1 MYQDVLELFYFVVG
15 SGGGVGPDAVQ
26 LWVIFND
33 MLMVSYWLRELSSFR
48 LVWDHNW
55 EGSSG
60 TWCPRDSVGKS
71 VMGVEEGFG
80 DVASDDF

>member
-33 MLMVSYWLRELSSFR
+33 MLMVSY
-48 LVWDHNW
+48 
-55 EGSSG
+55 
-60 TWCPRDSVGKS
+60 
-71 VMGVEEGFG
+71 
-80 DVASDDF
+80 